1 MPAGFDYSV
10 AVIAHNSIDWLLSC
24 LEQLCASVGPRC
36 ALVVVDNASHDRSVN
51 AVQHRF
57 PDLPVIQNSMNLG
70 FTGGANVAIRAAA
83 TDVVVILNPDI
94 EVGSSTLVN
103 LVGALE
109 TTRRTAIVGC
119 KLLYPDGNTIQH
131 AGGVISYPQAL
142 PNHHG
147 YGEDDRGQYDEVRE
161 VDYVTGAAFAVRK
174 SVLEAIG
181 YFDEGFYPAY
191 FEEADLC
198 LRARQAGYKVL
209 YVPDA
214 VAIHHESVTTGKNTA
229 TYYRF
234 FHRNRIRFVLKH
246 YSDEQLTSDFLPAER
261 DWLGRL
267 ESSVELVALR
277 AAYVDNRAVL
287 EGRADFLANPSAA
300 AELPKSPRRIE
311 VLRALEAGVEEAL
324 LLNRP
329 GRPSA
334 RDRVDNLRARSRLA
348 EPGFASGA
356 PIVGPLVI
364 RVRRAWN
371 WMSTKWYV
379 RPIAEQQTE
388 FNVLAA
394 EALRELTR
402 SLEVLEARLS
412 EIEVANNEAQ
422 DARRSLEARLRHVEA
437 RLADLDRQPDPGTGR
452 PGNAER
458 QEPPGH

>member
-1 MPAGFDYSV
+1 MA
-10 AVIAHNSIDWLLSC
+10 
-24 LEQLCASVGPRC
+24 ASVPRSPVN
-36 ALVVVDNASHDRSVN
+36 LRVPPPERIHVVDNASIDGSARLVKRS
-51 AVQHRF
+51 F
-57 PDLPVIQNSMNLG
+57 PNISVTSVPLNLG
-70 FTGGANVAIRAAA
+70 FAGGANIVIRAA
-83 TDVVVILNPDI
+83 
-94 EVGSSTLVN
+94 STEYLVLVN
-103 LVGALE
+103 ADVEVDPYTLEHLISALE
-109 TTRRTAIVGC
+109 SDPQVAIAGS
-119 KLLYPDGNTIQH
+119 KLLFPDQNTIQH

-142 PNHHG
+142 PDHLG
-147 YGEDDRGQYDEVRE
+147 YGEEDRGQYDEVRE
-161 VDYVTGAAFAVRK
+161 VDYVTGAVFAVRK
-174 SVLEAIG
+174 SALEAIG
-181 YFDEGFYPAY
+181 FFDEGFYPAY

-198 LRARQAGYKVL
+198 VRARKAGYKVL

-214 VAIHHESVTTGKNTA
+214 AAIHHESVTTGKNTA
-229 TYYRF
+229 AYYRL

-246 YSDEQLTSDFLPAER
+246 YSDEQLTRDFLPAER

-311 VLRALEAGVEEAL
+311 VLRALEAGAEEAL
-324 LLNRP
+324 RLNRP
-329 GRPSA
+329 GCPSM
-334 RDRVDNLRARSRLA
+334 RDRVDNLRARSWLA
-348 EPGFASGA
+348 EPGFASGT

-458 QEPPGH
+458 QEPPGE